1 MENYEANVFP
11 ELEYNAIETRKRKRS
26 WNVFLSLILF
36 YGYNEKTTGI
46 AEMSGA
52 FPVFLEQT
60 LKNTGGV
67 RNVL

>member
-1 MENYEANVFP
+1 M
-11 ELEYNAIETRKRKRS
+11 S